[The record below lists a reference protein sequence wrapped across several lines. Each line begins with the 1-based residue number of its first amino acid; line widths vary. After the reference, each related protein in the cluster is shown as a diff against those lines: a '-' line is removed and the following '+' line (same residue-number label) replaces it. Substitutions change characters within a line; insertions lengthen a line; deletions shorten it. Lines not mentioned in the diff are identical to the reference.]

1 MFRLKFK
8 RSSPDRGAPG
18 RALPMQSHGVESQKE
33 EHTDVLLELPCGWRR
48 RWSLGKGGEDS
59 LVGSHQ
65 GGFMQGI
72 VGCFE

>member
-1 MFRLKFK
+1 MFRLKFS
-8 RSSPDRGAPG
+8 RNSPGRGALG
-18 RALPMQSHGVESQKE
+18 RPLPTQSHGVESQKE
-33 EHTDVLLELPCGWRR
+33 EHTGVLQELLCGWRR
-48 RWSLGKGGEDS
+48 SWSPGKGEEDS